1 MSSSGSDYIDYADI
15 LRRDVEVIFAA
26 RRDGKSMPLRVKPK
40 RTILTAVEKTTST
53 DVVPKSV
60 SASSK
65 KREGKRHIIEA
76 VEGILINRVRGYN
89 VTKTVNVSNLAEDG
103 TGVRVASISD
113 TSKLFR
119 LKDEC
124 YNLFPFSSNNKDTL
138 KKALFLYTDHLE
150 ERGDLTPEHIK
161 CLQRSMKYVEAT
173 DEEKEDY
180 YGNEPRSASSSSSE
194 SLKKKKVKKTRKPKK
209 KKQSSSSES
218 SSSESRTPSSKKKRS
233 KPTVSPNERTRS
245 PSPRERRPP
254 NDIKTIYAPK
264 KTK

>member
-40 RTILTAVEKTTST
+40 RTILTAVEKTTSV

-124 YNLFPFSSNNKDTL
+124 YNLFPFSSNNRNTL
-138 KKALFLYTDHLE
+138 KKAIFLYTDHLE
-150 ERGDLTPEHIK
+150 ERGDLTQEHIK
-161 CLQRSMKYVEAT
+161 CLQRSMKYIEAT
-173 DEEKEDY
+173 DEEREDY
-180 YGNEPRSASSSSSE
+180 YGNEPRSVSSSSSSE
-194 SLKKKKVKKTRKPKK
+194 SIKKKAKKTRKPKK

-218 SSSESRTPSSKKKRS
+218 SSESRTPSTKKKRS
-233 KPTVSPNERTRS
+233 KPTVSPNERTKS
-245 PSPRERRPP
+245 PPPRERRPP